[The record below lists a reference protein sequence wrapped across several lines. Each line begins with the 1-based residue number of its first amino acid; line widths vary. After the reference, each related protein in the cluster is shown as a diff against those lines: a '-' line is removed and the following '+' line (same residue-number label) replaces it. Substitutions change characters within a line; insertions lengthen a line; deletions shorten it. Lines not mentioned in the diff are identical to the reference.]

1 MVEQLLV
8 LLVEMMV
15 VMEQMVVILIFKV
28 HPHLF
33 IELEEVEEVEQLII
47 PLILMEDLVVVVEEH
62 LHKDEHHVEVKDKL
76 PIIQV
81 NPLIM
86 EILVLVIKIPVQE
99 LLVVLVGHHLVVEDV
114 VKQDLV
120 LQVLDLM
127 EAINN

>member
-1 MVEQLLV
+1 MEEQLLV

-62 LHKDEHHVEVKDKL
+62 LHK
-76 PIIQV
+76 
-81 NPLIM
+81 
-86 EILVLVIKIPVQE
+86 
-99 LLVVLVGHHLVVEDV
+99 
-114 VKQDLV
+114 
-120 LQVLDLM
+120 
-127 EAINN
+127 